1 LRASQLPLGFFFAA
15 LQRALMDA
23 FFLYLPLALM
33 GRVPPERSYLSFVA
47 DESYYAALVGLAPLV
62 LLAEWLLAAATMHLV
77 LRLSRL
83 ASDIDET
90 LNISGFVTLA
100 IGSVLILWDW
110 IWIGLGGMSQY
121 SLGISHLIIDVWGIA
136 IGAIAFKFILKVP
149 IRFAVLLNLLGIIV
163 ALPFAIMFM
172 RSPL

>member
-1 LRASQLPLGFFFAA
+1 
-15 LQRALMDA
+15 
-23 FFLYLPLALM
+23 
-33 GRVPPERSYLSFVA
+33 V
-47 DESYYAALVGLAPLV
+47 
-62 LLAEWLLAAATMHLV
+62 
-77 LRLSRL
+77 
-83 ASDIDET
+83 
-90 LNISGFVTLA
+90 A

-110 IWIGLGGMSQY
+110 IWLGLGGMSQY